1 MTSSSALGR
10 LHRPTVL
17 SDLPLAFGFLL
28 LVCCAVSGLWLFQ
41 LQRQADAWVRHTLTV
56 ENQLSELQID
66 GLKAAVDIRTSVLAG
81 RSGADIDIVPVRKR
95 FFAHIDQLRI
105 LTADSPYQQARLAS
119 LKQLSNGRF
128 AVLAQALADKRAGR
142 FDQAAELITAP
153 QMQSVVDR
161 AKQDMDEVRA
171 TEVRLLDARSG
182 HSAWIEKLASWALA
196 GSMFFALVFTAF
208 IFPERRERIRALWIA
223 KKELE
228 AAVQAKRS
236 FLANMSH
243 EIRTPMNGVLGFTEL
258 LLANDL
264 APEQR
269 KRAELID
276 SSGRAMMRLL
286 NDILDFSKIEAGQMR
301 ISHEPFDL
309 RHALETCV
317 KLIMP
322 AAAHKS
328 LTLGAELSPTLPA
341 MVVGDKLRLRQILL
355 NLLGN
360 AVKFTEQGAIR
371 LTADYDAAT
380 ASLELEVHDTG
391 IGIDADRRRAI
402 FDEFVQPDSGIA
414 SRFGGTGLGLPITTQ
429 LVRLMG
435 GMIDLESEPGTG
447 STFRVTLP
455 IEAAAEDA
463 ARISDVAAEHD
474 PLPHHGCRV
483 LLAEDHDVNQQ
494 LFLGMLA
501 QLGCDADLAANG
513 AEAIRMIEE
522 AERAGDPY
530 SVVLMDTQMPIVDGL
545 EATRRIRASG
555 IDGER
560 LPILA
565 LTAHA
570 YESDVAACLAAGS
583 QAHLAKPVQ
592 MAELASAL
600 RQWSPAA
607 RAAPGQAA
615 AIAPIRERYEQRKD
629 EALHA
634 LDEMVRRGLFSN
646 EEVATVAAHLHKLA
660 GTAAMFGEA
669 ELGDQA
675 RQLEDGIQRW
685 TDGDREAKIRAC
697 AAAIKRAA

>member
-1 MTSSSALGR
+1 M
-10 LHRPTVL
+10 HRPTLL

-41 LQRQADAWVRHTLTV
+41 LQRQADASVRHTLTV
-56 ENQLSELQID
+56 ENELSEVQVE
-66 GLKAAVDIRTSVLAG
+66 GLKAAVDIRSSVLAG
-81 RSGADIDIVPVRKR
+81 RSGADIDIAPIRKR
-95 FFAHIDQLRI
+95 FFDHIDQLRI
-105 LTADSPYQQARLAS
+105 LTADNAYQQRRLANLKS
-119 LKQLSNGRF
+119 LSDRRF
-128 AVLAQALADKRAGR
+128 AVLAQALTDKRRGR
-142 FDQAAELITAP
+142 LPEAARLITAP

-171 TEVRLLDARSG
+171 TEVELLNARSR

-258 LLANDL
+258 LLANEL

-276 SSGRAMMRLL
+276 SSGRAMMGLL
-286 NDILDFSKIEAGQMR
+286 NDILDFSKIEAGQMH
-301 ISHEPFDL
+301 ISSEAFDL
-309 RHALETCV
+309 RRALETCV
-317 KLIMP
+317 QLVSP

-328 LTLGAELSPTLPA
+328 LTLSADLAPDLPA
-341 MVVGDKLRLRQILL
+341 NVVGDKLRLRQILL

-360 AVKFTEQGAIR
+360 AVKFTEQGSIGLRAH
-371 LTADYDAAT
+371 YDSET

-391 IGIDADRRRAI
+391 IGIDAGRRRAI
-402 FDEFVQPDSGIA
+402 FDEFVQADDGIA
-414 SRFGGTGLGLPITTQ
+414 SRFGGTGLGLSITTQ

-435 GMIDLESEPGTG
+435 GMIDLESEPRKG
-447 STFRVTLP
+447 SAFRVTLP
-455 IEAAAEDA
+455 IEAVAKSDIEEGDA
-463 ARISDVAAEHD
+463 AIDHKTPLHHYCRI
-474 PLPHHGCRV
+474 

-494 LFLGMLA
+494 VFLGMLA
-501 QLGCDADLAANG
+501 QLGWKADLAANG
-513 AEAIRMIEE
+513 ADAIRMIQE
-522 AERAGDPY
+522 AERTGEPY
-530 SVVLMDTQMPIVDGL
+530 GLVLMDTQMPILDGL

-555 IDGER
+555 IDGRR

-570 YESDVAACLAAGS
+570 YESDVVACLAAGS

-592 MAELASAL
+592 MSELASAL
-600 RQWSPAA
+600 RKWSASVPVA
-607 RAAPGQAA
+607 RNSAA
-615 AIAPIRERYEQRKD
+615 ATAPVRERYDERKG
-629 EALHA
+629 EALET
-634 LDEMVRRGLFSN
+634 LDEMVRRGRFSN
-646 EEVATVAAHLHKLA
+646 DELATVAAQLHKLA
-660 GTAAMFGEA
+660 GTAAMFGDA
-669 ELGDQA
+669 ELGDKA
-675 RQLEDGIQRW
+675 RNLEEGISRW
-685 TDGDREAKIRAC
+685 TKGEREAKIRTA
-697 AAAIKRAA
+697 AAAIRRSA